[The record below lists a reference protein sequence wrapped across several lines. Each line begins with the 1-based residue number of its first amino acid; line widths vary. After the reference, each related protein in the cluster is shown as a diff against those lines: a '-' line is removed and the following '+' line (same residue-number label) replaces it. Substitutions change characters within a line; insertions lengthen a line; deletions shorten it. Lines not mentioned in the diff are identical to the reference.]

1 MLRVLRFAH
10 GGLHMQAMMAMPAG
24 LSVPMPA
31 GSIEAYIQT
40 VNRFPLLTAAEEV
53 DLTRR
58 FRSNED
64 LEAARQLVVS
74 HLRLVV
80 AVARGYLGYG
90 LPHADLIQE
99 GNIGLMKAVKR
110 FDPERN
116 VRLVS
121 FAIHWIKAEIHEY
134 ILRNWRLVKLA
145 TTKAQ
150 RKLFFN
156 LRSMKKGLATMSAG
170 DVERVA
176 SELRVKPEEVVEME
190 TRLSGQDI
198 AFEADSDDEEA
209 AYAPVHYLAADRDAE
224 PLHQLEAKESEEGRA
239 AGLEQALESLD
250 ARSRRIIEARW
261 LREKNPLTLH
271 DLAAEFSVSAE
282 RIRQI
287 EAKALAK
294 MKKAMP
300 A

>member
-1 MLRVLRFAH
+1 
-10 GGLHMQAMMAMPAG
+10 MQATTALPV
-24 LSVPMPA
+24 SVPMPMST
-31 GSIEAYIQT
+31 GSLEAYVQT
-40 VNRFPLLTAAEEV
+40 VNRFPMLTAEDERALACRWRDEQ
-53 DLTRR
+53 DL
-58 FRSNED
+58 D
-64 LEAARQLVVS
+64 AARQLVVS

-99 GNIGLMKAVKR
+99 GSIGLMKAVKR

-224 PLHQLEAKESEEGRA
+224 PLHQLEAKESEEGRVS
-239 AGLEQALESLD
+239 GLEQALESLD

-261 LREKNPLTLH
+261 LREKNALTLH